1 VLARILKLVVVTAIL
16 AASVILA
23 VRSPHVSMT
32 RSQPTEQNPST
43 TELVGRAGDLA
54 TAH

>member
-1 VLARILKLVVVTAIL
+1 VLARILKLVLAAAIL
-16 AASVILA
+16 AGSVILA

-32 RSQPTEQNPST
+32 RSQPTEQNPSA
-43 TELVGRAGDLA
+43 TELVGRTGDLA